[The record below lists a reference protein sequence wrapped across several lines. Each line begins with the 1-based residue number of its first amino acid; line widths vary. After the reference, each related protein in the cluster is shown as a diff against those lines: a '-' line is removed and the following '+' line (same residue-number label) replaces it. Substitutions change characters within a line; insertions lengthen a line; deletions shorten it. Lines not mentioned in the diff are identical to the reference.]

1 MKKFEVSHAP
11 YFIKPITIAL
21 VLFWIVVAIVLIN
34 TLEEIQALALLLLI
48 LLAVWLII
56 AVMTCVWTTIEYDS
70 EKISWKWLWLR
81 YTVNFNEMDSVYYT
95 VVSEFTRVGY
105 NSRLEIVFKVKDMEL
120 KLNDRIETED
130 IENCINGRSSDV
142 RLMALYKFIENIFP
156 EKAKGF
162 VRADDRE

>member
-1 MKKFEVSHAP
+1 MKKIEVNHRP
-11 YFIKPITIAL
+11 NFVKPITIAL
-21 VLFWIVVAIVLIN
+21 VLFWIVAAIVLIN

-142 RLMALYKFIENIFP
+142 RLMTLYKFIENICP